1 MKIQASAED
10 YLEAIWVLTQKL
22 GRVRSIDLATHM
34 GYSKPTISVIVK
46 KFREGG
52 YLTIQ
57 DERYLTLTDKGKE
70 IATRIHD
77 RHTLLT
83 QVLIAIGV
91 NEKQAYED
99 ACKIE
104 HAISEETFGCVKRYY
119 TAISIRK
126 HPHKV

>member
-34 GYSKPTISVIVK
+34 NYSKPTISVIVK

-52 YLTIQ
+52 YITIQ
-57 DERYLTLTDKGKE
+57 DERYLVLTDKGKE

-77 RHTLLT
+77 RHTLLS
-83 QVLIAIGV
+83 QVLMAIGV
-91 NEKQAYED
+91 NKKQAYED

-104 HAISEETFGCVKRYY
+104 HVISEETFGCVKQYY
-119 TAISIRK
+119 GKIKI
-126 HPHKV
+126 

>member
-34 GYSKPTISVIVK
+34 NYSKPTISVIVK

-52 YLTIQ
+52 YITIQ

-70 IATRIHD
+70 IAVRIHD
-77 RHTLLT
+77 RHTLLS
-83 QVLIAIGV
+83 QVLMAIGV
-91 NEKQAYED
+91 SETQAYED

-104 HAISEETFGCVKRYY
+104 HAISEETFDCIKRYY
-119 TAISIRK
+119 EK
-126 HPHKV
+126 G